1 MMTISEGA
9 TIEGGEM
16 ILGGEADAYGHR
28 KLGGI
33 GQITGE
39 LLKERTG
46 KGIIYQQVGYLMR
59 SGSPD
64 SLDLM
69 VATNYAVMAP
79 TWHWT
84 APPAAW
90 SRCAAGPTPACRSR
104 SPTKA
109 SSESTSTS
117 STTRELSAE
126 GASRHRK
133 ADVPLLRFDLRPTTR
148 CEPERSMPG
157 QAPRFEPNDP
167 DRRFA
172 GPRKKA
178 PMAKVIGV
186 LTAGGDCPGLNA
198 VIRGVATRATEV
210 HDAEVL
216 GIRNGWEGLME
227 GRTMP
232 LDRDAVRGIL
242 TRGGTILGT
251 SRMDPYVHG
260 DGLASCQRT
269 IQRNGIDT
277 LIVIGGDGTLA
288 SALKLSEEGLP
299 VIGVPKTIDNDINGT
314 DITFGFDTAVQIA
327 SDAIDRSGQH
337 RRSPQPGHRGRGHG
351 KDQRVDRH
359 LRRHFGRRRRHPHP
373 GAPLRPQ
380 RGRRHR
386 ARPPSPRQELLDH
399 RGRRRGRAAA
409 GHADGDEDRC
419 FGFAR
424 LGGVGYAIAA
434 DLEELTGF
442 ETRVSVLGHIQ
453 RGGTPTAFDRVLA
466 TRLGVA
472 AADLAVEG
480 QSGVMV
486 AVRSMNIEPV
496 SMEEACAEVRGVPPE
511 LFDTAATF
519 FQ

>member
-1 MMTISEGA
+1 
-9 TIEGGEM
+9 
-16 ILGGEADAYGHR
+16 
-28 KLGGI
+28 
-33 GQITGE
+33 
-39 LLKERTG
+39 
-46 KGIIYQQVGYLMR
+46 
-59 SGSPD
+59 
-64 SLDLM
+64 
-69 VATNYAVMAP
+69 MA
-79 TWHWT
+79 
-84 APPAAW
+84 
-90 SRCAAGPTPACRSR
+90 
-104 SPTKA
+104 
-109 SSESTSTS
+109 
-117 STTRELSAE
+117 
-126 GASRHRK
+126 
-133 ADVPLLRFDLRPTTR
+133 
-148 CEPERSMPG
+148 
-157 QAPRFEPNDP
+157 N
-167 DRRFA
+167 
-172 GPRKKA
+172 
-178 PMAKVIGV
+178 VIGV

-269 IQRNGIDT
+269 IRRNGIDT

-327 SDAIDRSGQH
+327 SDAIDRLASTAEAHNRVIVVEVMGRTKGWIATYAGISGGADAILIPERPYDLNVVADIVRARH
-337 RRSPQPGHRGRGHG
+337 RHG
-351 KDQRVDRH
+351 KSYSIIVVAE
-359 LRRHFGRRRRHPHP
+359 GVE
-373 GAPLRPQ
+373 
-380 RGRRHR
+380 
-386 ARPPSPRQELLDH
+386 PPPATQMETKTD
-399 RGRRRGRAAA
+399 A
-409 GHADGDEDRC
+409 